1 MSQLLKRVVVCL
13 FALPA
18 LVVGSPT
25 AVEAEIIGTLPALE
39 AAQRERDLGT
49 VASALAGD
57 EVRRQLAKWGV
68 EPAQIDAR
76 VASLTD
82 EELRSLAE
90 KIDTLPAGAGAVE
103 VIGIVFIVLLIL
115 ELVGVIDIFKRFP

>member
-1 MSQLLKRVVVCL
+1 MSQLVKRIVVCL
-13 FALPA
+13 FVLPA
-18 LVVGSPT
+18 LVLGSPT

-39 AAQRERDLGT
+39 AAQRERDLDT
-49 VASALAGD
+49 VAAALAGD
-57 EVRRQLAKWGV
+57 EVRQKLAKWGV
-68 EPAQIDAR
+68 EPADIDAR

-82 EELRSLAE
+82 EELRALAE
-90 KIDTLPAGAGAVE
+90 KIDTLPAGAGVVE